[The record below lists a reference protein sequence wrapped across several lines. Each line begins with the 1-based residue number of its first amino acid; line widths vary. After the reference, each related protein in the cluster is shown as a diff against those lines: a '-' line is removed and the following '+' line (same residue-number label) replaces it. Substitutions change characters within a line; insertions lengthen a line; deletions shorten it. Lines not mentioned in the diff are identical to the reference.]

1 MERLPRGRHGL
12 PREFVA
18 QNQRERLLAALAE
31 CLEEKGYE
39 RTTVSAIGKRAGV
52 SKSDFYKQFESK
64 DACFVAAYDDA
75 VERIR
80 AVVLAACAERKD
92 WATGVLA
99 ALTALLDLFAAETAQ
114 TQLVLVEGLRA
125 GRGVYD
131 RYQVALQS
139 FVPYLTDGAPAPEG
153 GSTAAAGDRRGRGRR
168 HRLAARPPR
177 PRRRNQDD
185 ARITAGDCGVCA
197 DALPRNCRG
206 AEGDLRG
213 LSVNAGRRGLPAS
226 ASNRPSLLAG
236 RQVPSASTRSS

>member
-12 PREFVA
+12 PREFIA

-31 CLEEKGYE
+31 CLEEKGYDG
-39 RTTVSAIGKRAGV
+39 TTVSAVGKRAGV

-80 AVVLAACAERKD
+80 AVVLASCAERED
-92 WATGVLA
+92 WASGVLA
-99 ALTALLDLFAAETAQ
+99 ALTALLDLLAAEPTQ

-139 FVPYLTDGAPAPEG
+139 FVPYLRDGAPSPG
-153 GSTAAAGDRRGRGRR
+153 GG
-168 HRLAARPPR
+168 ARPP
-177 PRRRNQDD
+177 QATDD
-185 ARITAGDCGVCA
+185 AVVGGIA
-197 DALPRNCRG
+197 
-206 AEGDLRG
+206 
-213 LSVNAGRRGLPAS
+213 
-226 ASNRPSLLAG
+226 SLLARRVLAG
-236 RQVPSASTRSS
+236 ETKTMPGLLPEIAEFALTPYVGTAEARRLIAEREQS

>member
-31 CLEEKGYE
+31 SLEEKGYE
-39 RTTVSAIGKRAGV
+39 GTTVSSIGKRAGV

-80 AVVLAACAERKD
+80 AKVLAACAERKD

-99 ALTALLDLFAAETAQ
+99 ALTDLLDLLAAEPAQ

-139 FVPYLTDGAPAPEG
+139 FVPYLRDGAPAPP
-153 GSTAAAGDRRGRGRR
+153 GST
-168 HRLAARPPR
+168 PP
-177 PRRRNQDD
+177 PQATDE
-185 ARITAGDCGVCA
+185 AVVGGIA
-197 DALPRNCRG
+197 
-206 AEGDLRG
+206 
-213 LSVNAGRRGLPAS
+213 
-226 ASNRPSLLAG
+226 SLLARRVLAG
-236 RQVPSASTRSS
+236 ETKTMPGLLPEIAEFALTSYVGTAEARRIISSR